1 MRGIYLK
8 DNNNNKCLVAPYYRV
23 GDLFLT
29 TNATNPSN
37 YLGGTWELFGPGR
50 VLVCVDT
57 SNSNFN
63 TVKKTGGAA
72 THTHTQGVTGAA
84 SGNTGSTA
92 ISVNQMPSHAH
103 GGSTNT
109 DGHHR
114 HEIAYYSAGAGAPS
128 NNDFITNSGMGWS
141 TNWKLNEWLTYA
153 GNNKS
158 AHSHGFT
165 TNSTGG
171 GKGHTHTLNSHTH
184 TNPTTAAAS
193 SLQPF
198 ITCYVWIRTA

>member
-29 TNATNPSN
+29 ANATNPSN

-72 THTHTQGVTGAA
+72 THTHTQGATGAASGNTGAA
-84 SGNTGSTA
+84 SGNTGSTTLTVDQIPKHTHGIRNFNSWGA
-92 ISVNQMPSHAH
+92 QDSGYGYQFTPS
-103 GGSTNT
+103 S
-109 DGHHR
+109 
-114 HEIAYYSAGAGAPS
+114 
-128 NNDFITNSGMGWS
+128 SGLM
-141 TNWKLNEWLTYA
+141 
-153 GNNKS
+153 GNNPTDS
-158 AHSHGFT
+158 A
-165 TNSTGG
+165 GG
-171 GKGHTHTLNSHTH
+171 GKGHTHSLNSHTHTLNSHTH

>member
-37 YLGGTWELFGPGR
+37 YLGGKWELFGPGR

-72 THTHTQGVTGAA
+72 THTHTQGATGAASGNTGAA
-84 SGNTGSTA
+84 SGNTGSTTLTVDQ
-92 ISVNQMPSHAH
+92 IPSHNH
-103 GGSTNT
+103 YIVSTSGSNIGVSLYPFSMITQNYAT
-109 DGHHR
+109 ADGNACR
-114 HEIAYYSAGAGAPS
+114 PA
-128 NNDFITNSGMGWS
+128 
-141 TNWKLNEWLTYA
+141 
-153 GNNKS
+153 
-158 AHSHGFT
+158 
-165 TNSTGG
+165 GG
-171 GKGHTHTLNSHTH
+171 GKGHTHSLNSHTHTLNSHTH

>member
-37 YLGGTWELFGPGR
+37 YLGGKWELFGPGR

-63 TVKKTGGAA
+63 IVKKTGGAA
-72 THTHTQGVTGAA
+72 THTHTQGA
-84 SGNTGSTA
+84 TGSYSGTSGSTKLT
-92 ISVNQMPSHAH
+92 IDQIPSHKH
-103 GGSTNT
+103 PIVV
-109 DGHHR
+109 DK
-114 HEIAYYSAGAGAPS
+114 AGVDYGLALYGA
-128 NNDFITNSGMGWS
+128 NLVQRNSVYVDEYM
-141 TNWKLNEWLTYA
+141 A
-153 GNNKS
+153 QPV
-158 AHSHGFT
+158 
-165 TNSTGG
+165 GG
-171 GKGHTHTLNSHTH
+171 GKGHTHSIPSHTH
-184 TNPTTAAAS
+184 TNPTTASSS